1 MALQSR
7 VVNGSLTEIYAGGGN
22 FVTEAFTTN
31 FHTFAPKRILLDGQ
45 SADDYKEVT
54 PAERSAI
61 EAADAKWEEWPE
73 STIAEWN
80 TACGSD
86 GGYNA
91 KTGFGELNGLT
102 DLTLSDARRILVY
115 GKKALGYFAYAA
127 YYNTEGCRTNL
138 PPLGIDTIQAECP
151 ELVRGNKQI
160 EVLRIH
166 PESNYKAPINYR
178 TNIRRGGLALYAPN
192 LRQII
197 GRFSIASANCEGIFY
212 DAAKLEDFR
221 LVSLDGSIS
230 LQWSPLVNLESFA
243 YMIEHASNTSPIT
256 ITVHADVY
264 AKLADE
270 SNTDWHAL
278 MTSAAAKNITFATT

>member
-1 MALQSR
+1 ML
-7 VVNGSLTEIYAGGGN
+7 GGGN
-22 FVTEAFTTN
+22 FVTEAFPTN

-45 SADDYKEVT
+45 STDDYKEVT

-61 EAADAKWEEWPE
+61 EAEDAKWEEWPE

-91 KTGFGELNGLT
+91 KTGYGELNGLA
-102 DLTLSDARRILVY
+102 DLTLSDVLRILVY

-127 YYNTEGCRTNL
+127 YFDTEGCRTNL
-138 PPLGIDTIQAECP
+138 PPLGIDTINAECP

-166 PESNYKAPINYR
+166 PYSNYKGPINYR
-178 TNIRRGGLALYAPN
+178 THIKSGIYAFNAPN

-197 GRFSIASANCEGIFY
+197 GRFSIASENCENIFY
-212 DAAKLEDFR
+212 NAAKLEDFR
-221 LVSLDGSIS
+221 LVGLWGSIS

-264 AKLADE
+264 AKITDE
-270 SNTDWHAL
+270 ANAEWHAL
-278 MTSAAAKNITFATT
+278 LAAAAEKNITFATT